1 MKTDN
6 NALQG
11 FALKPLVL
19 AMLVSASLMSTA
31 WAGSTPT
38 TVAVSGAVP
47 VLVAPSTGST
57 PHTVDFSGTHARPEV
72 LSTGDTVVMTYRHD
86 DSDGDEDDSL
96 SSVVWSYTP
105 VGGGADITI
114 TPTGNTPATGSTPGT
129 STIVIPAGALG
140 AAAIK
145 VEIWEQSKTGLP
157 RKGQQAII
165 VLDTSKGTQA
175 GGGGGTPTPP
185 GPIVLGNTTDGVAGG
200 IFLASDNP
208 GAGSGVM
215 DYSRTTGNSPK
226 VGETYLFRA
235 WQDANGNGVWDA
247 DEQEVTAQ
255 LRRITWKLDGT
266 NTAAA
271 GDSAPATLSNHAI
284 TGATTDR
291 YTVPVNSAS
300 SSGAAPGDQGFG
312 LKVEFD

>member
-1 MKTDN
+1 MIRDNKTPRV
-6 NALQG
+6 
-11 FALKPLVL
+11 FTLKPLVL

-38 TVAVSGAVP
+38 TMAVSGVVP

-57 PHTVDFSGTHARPEV
+57 PHTVDFSGTYAQPDV
-72 LSTGDTVVMTYRHD
+72 LSTGDTIVMTYRHD

-96 SSVVWSYTP
+96 STVVWSYTP
-105 VGGGADITI
+105 IGVGTDVTI
-114 TPTGNTPATGSTPGT
+114 PPTGNTPATGSTPGT
-129 STIVIPAGALG
+129 STIVIPAAALG

-165 VLDTSKGTQA
+165 VQDTNKGTQT

-185 GPIVLGNTTDGVAGG
+185 GPVVLGNTTDGVAGG

-208 GAGSGVM
+208 GAGSGAT
-215 DYSRTTGNSPK
+215 DYSRTAGNNPK
-226 VGETYLFRA
+226 VGEVYLFRA
-235 WQDANGNGVWDA
+235 WQDTNGNGVWDA

-255 LRRITWKLDGT
+255 LRRIAWTLDGT

-271 GDSAPATLSNHAI
+271 GGSAPVTLSNYPIA
-284 TGATTDR
+284 GATTDR

-300 SSGAAPGDQGFG
+300 SSGAVPGDQGFG
-312 LKVEFD
+312 LKVEFE

>member
-157 RKGQQAII
+157 RKGQQPII

-175 GGGGGTPTPP
+175 GGVG
-185 GPIVLGNTTDGVAGG
+185 GG